1 MKKLFLALVCFAG
14 VAFFASCGGGT
25 ETDKEPTVNIKADKA
40 AIVDGEEVIFT
51 IKANSNVNTKKALTK
66 LHFILSNGE
75 EILGDTTLV
84 SNDGVTEIEKEITVE
99 VVAGVDEATEIE
111 AEVFVY
117 DAADRY
123 AVATTYVTV
132 SPAEAELVEENV
144 SWYKDGNAVATGLD
158 KYGLEWK
165 NNLAKDIYAV
175 VKPVAGA
182 KLYKFETSVYAN
194 ATTETEKVA
203 VFEGATDILQWKEF
217 NAAGA
222 ATQNVN
228 YVLGTKY
235 NGKYYLINITKGV
248 IVPYS
253 ESHPKTEVTLTGK
266 AK

>member
-25 ETDKEPTVNIKADKA
+25 ETDKEPTVNIQADKA
-40 AIVDGEEVIFT
+40 AIVDGDTVTFT
-51 IKANSNVNTKKALTK
+51 IKANSNVNTKKELTK
-66 LHFILSNGE
+66 LHFILSEGE
-75 EILGDTTLV
+75 EALWDTTLV
-84 SNDGVTEIEKEITVE
+84 SNGVTEIEEEFSHAVE
-99 VVAGVDEATEIE
+99 LDGIDENVEIE

-132 SPAEAELVEENV
+132 SPAEKELVEENV
-144 SWYKDGNAVATGLD
+144 TWYKDGGAVATGLD

-165 NNLAKDIYAV
+165 LNLSKDIYAV
-175 VKPVAGA
+175 VKPVANA

-194 ATTETEKVA
+194 VTTETEKVA
-203 VFEGATDILQWKEF
+203 AFESATELQEWKEF
-217 NAAGA
+217 NVQGA

-235 NGKYYLINITKGV
+235 EGKYYLINITKGV
-248 IVPYS
+248 IIPWS
-253 ESHPKTEVTLTGK
+253 ESHQKTEVTLTGK